1 MPIKK
6 DQLIKDALTLPP
18 SDIADVIEQLLKSL
32 DQPDPTIDALW
43 KKKVE
48 GRIDAY
54 DKGLISSLIH
64 PE

>member
-43 KKKVE
+43 KKRLKV
-48 GRIDAY
+48 GSMLMTKA
-54 DKGLISSLIH
+54 
-64 PE
+64 